1 MSRFRDLRGHGAD
14 PAEHPPP
21 DDAEHDWPLHPGGA
35 APARSRG
42 AGEAPEALDHAAAPD
57 TPAAPRATA
66 DAAGPPS
73 AAPWEQPAGL
83 PPAATAGPGAPRPPE
98 ADNPG
103 PAPDEPAPGGLAPAG
118 SAEPPPAGSAEAP
131 AGEPTRP
138 ADPWRLHSPPTAAPT
153 VGKVLPAPRPVL
165 APATAFRRSM
175 LSLDSVFVGG
185 FHVAAGS
192 LVGTAHLVSGSPCQD
207 AYDFAVSPG
216 GRLIVAIADGLGSRP
231 HSQVGARSFC
241 EGAVQAGLAR
251 EELTAADLLA
261 YAARYAESQAG
272 AHRLAPREI
281 GFVGAVAVF
290 AGSRGEIARV
300 GDVSAF
306 ALADGE
312 FHELLTNAPD
322 EHVNIVTDA
331 LPEQPLPAPEVR
343 RLEAVRRVVLCTDGL
358 ATDLRNSPGVRSW
371 LAESWEAPGDVHAM
385 GEALRFRRRG
395 SHDDRTAVVISV
407 LERPV
412 VADSPAT
419 SA

>member
-1 MSRFRDLRGHGAD
+1 MPRPRFRDLLGHGAD
-14 PAEHPPP
+14 PSEHPPQN
-21 DDAEHDWPLHPGGA
+21 DAEHDRPLHPGGA
-35 APARSRG
+35 TPGWSRG
-42 AGEAPEALDHAAAPD
+42 AGEAPAAPDHAAAPD
-57 TPAAPRATA
+57 APAAPWAPADTA
-66 DAAGPPS
+66 DPPS

-83 PPAATAGPGAPRPPE
+83 PPAAARPGAPRPPE
-98 ADNPG
+98 ADG
-103 PAPDEPAPGGLAPAG
+103 AKPAPGEPAPGGLAEP
-118 SAEPPPAGSAEAP
+118 PPPAGPAEAP

-138 ADPWRLHSPPTAAPT
+138 ADPWRLHSSPTAAPT
-153 VGKVLPAPRPVL
+153 VGRVLPPPRPVL
-165 APATAFRRSM
+165 APATVFRRSM
-175 LSLDSVFVGG
+175 LSLDSIFVGG

-192 LVGTAHLVSGSPCQD
+192 LVGTAHLVSGAPCQD

-290 AGSRGEIARV
+290 AGGRCEIARV

-306 ALADGE
+306 VLVDGE

-322 EHVNIVTDA
+322 EHVNVVTDA
-331 LPEQPLPAPEVR
+331 LPEQPLPEPEVR
-343 RLEAVRRVVLCTDGL
+343 RLDAVRRVVLCTDGL

-371 LAESWEAPGDVHAM
+371 LAESWETPGDVHAM

-407 LERPV
+407 LKDPV
-412 VADSPAT
+412 AADTPAAG
-419 SA
+419 S

>member
-1 MSRFRDLRGHGAD
+1 MSRFRDLLGHGAD

-21 DDAEHDWPLHPGGA
+21 DDTEHDRPLHPDA
-35 APARSRG
+35 ATPARSRG
-42 AGEAPEALDHAAAPD
+42 AGEAPTALDHATAPD

-73 AAPWEQPAGL
+73 AAPREQPAGL
-83 PPAATAGPGAPRPPE
+83 PPPAAAGPGAPRPPE
-98 ADNPG
+98 ADSAG
-103 PAPDEPAPGGLAPAG
+103 PAPDEPAPGGL
-118 SAEPPPAGSAEAP
+118 AEPPPAGSAEAP

-153 VGKVLPAPRPVL
+153 VGKVLPPPQPVL

-306 ALADGE
+306 TLVDGQ
-312 FHELLTNAPD
+312 FDELLTNAPD

-343 RLEAVRRVVLCTDGL
+343 SLEAVRRVVLCTDGL

-385 GEALRFRRRG
+385 GEALQFRRRG

-419 SA
+419 ST